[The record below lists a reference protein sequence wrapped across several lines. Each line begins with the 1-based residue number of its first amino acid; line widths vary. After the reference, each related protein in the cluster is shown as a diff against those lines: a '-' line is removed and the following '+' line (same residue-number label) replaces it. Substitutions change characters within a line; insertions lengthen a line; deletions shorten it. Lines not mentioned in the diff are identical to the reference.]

1 MTQEKKSFVLYLDAY
16 PYISALPADQRG
28 ELLSALYWYA
38 GLLETQTLSAWE
50 AAEQCTQLL
59 PETRMAFCFMA
70 GALERDTRKWREKR
84 ANYLSAAARR
94 QEERGSRTAG
104 DTGSR
109 HWPESRGPEAPKTIR
124 DYL

>member
-1 MTQEKKSFVLYLDAY
+1 MY
-16 PYISALPADQRG
+16 PAAAGDPD
-28 ELLSALYWYA
+28 
-38 GLLETQTLSAWE
+38 GLLLHG
-50 AAEQCTQLL
+50 
-59 PETRMAFCFMA
+59 

-109 HWPESRGPEAPKTIR
+109 HWPESRSPEAPKTIR